1 MASQSAH
8 FNLTKPATT
17 DYYNLGVINANTD
30 IIDQQM
36 YNNQQSAAKIMVGA
50 SANEDGESGRV
61 PQPNAGD
68 EDKYLKAD
76 GTWDTPSGGGGSST
90 LSGLT
95 DVDLSSPTNGQVLK
109 YNSATQKWENAYESG
124 GSSAEEITLDEYNA
138 LTTDQKNDGTIRF
151 IPNGST
157 ISSTT
162 TIDMSS
168 ISSKMESAMNVSST
182 SDQITVSWDGGMQ
195 IGGTFYYA
203 TPIDV
208 TSWDKIG
215 FDLTTSS
222 CYGGG
227 SSAQQARWNV
237 QIGLQASAPSSVQVI
252 DATDSRWAAVVDYA
266 NANTVY
272 SNQELDI
279 SELTGQYYL
288 VINAHGWNAIIDD
301 FVLEKIGF
309 TYPSQIR
316 YMDKTYGI
324 GSGSESDITIV
335 SRTDNTNGYAWL
347 IPCDA
352 NGNPLKP
359 SEVTLLS
366 IFAEADMSGAP
377 PYYNGLNVCVD
388 TDSDRYLCKL
398 YNTQGGS
405 YAQDGVYSVDYTVA
419 YISNSGG
426 SSGGENTRFE
436 STELLSSTIS
446 TGGTYTLEDALE
458 NYDFVTIVSGA
469 SHESDIRTV
478 AVEDILNTLSD
489 GIIVN
494 LIGASDRWVN
504 ITACSGTSITIAM
517 NAPYIHSIKGYKF
530 VGGGSSSLHT
540 YSTTEQKVGTWID
553 GSDVWEKTINI
564 EETTIHDNAS
574 FTIDIETNI
583 DVLIEYSLMYRDAGL
598 QNGRWNPLDN
608 VTDQISYDMY
618 SNRLYMESNGTLTG
632 EFAGSSGVVTICGVI
647 RYTKVTT
654 S

>member
-1 MASQSAH
+1 MTYFRCS
-8 FNLTKPATT
+8 
-17 DYYNLGVINANTD
+17 
-30 IIDQQM
+30 
-36 YNNQQSAAKIMVGA
+36 
-50 SANEDGESGRV
+50 
-61 PQPNAGD
+61 
-68 EDKYLKAD
+68 
-76 GTWDTPSGGGGSST
+76 GSST
-90 LSGLT
+90 LDGLT
-95 DVDLSSPTNGQVLK
+95 DVSISSPTNGQILK
-109 YNSATQKWENAYESG
+109 YNSTTQKWENADESG
-124 GSSAEEITLDEYNA
+124 GSSAEEMTLDEYNA

-162 TIDMSS
+162 AIDMSS
-168 ISSKMESAMNVSST
+168 ISSLKESSMDASST
-182 SDQITVSWDGGMQ
+182 SDQITVSWDGGSQ

-208 TSWDKIG
+208 TSWDKIS

-222 CYGGG
+222 CYGRG

-237 QIGLQASAPSSVQVI
+237 QIGLQASVPSSVQVV

-272 SNQELDI
+272 SNQELDV
-279 SELTGQYYL
+279 SELTGQYYF

-324 GSGSESDITIV
+324 GSGSESDIVIV
-335 SRTDNTNGYAWL
+335 SRTDSTNGYAWL

-377 PYYNGLNVCVD
+377 PYNNGLNVCVD
-388 TDSDRYLCKL
+388 TDTDRYYCKL
-398 YNTQGGS
+398 YNTQTGGYVS
-405 YAQDGVYSVDYTVA
+405 DGVYSVNYTVA
-419 YISNSGG
+419 YIPNSGG
-426 SSGGENTRFE
+426 SSGG
-436 STELLSSTIS
+436 
-446 TGGTYTLEDALE
+446 
-458 NYDFVTIVSGA
+458 
-469 SHESDIRTV
+469 
-478 AVEDILNTLSD
+478 
-489 GIIVN
+489 
-494 LIGASDRWVN
+494 
-504 ITACSGTSITIAM
+504 
-517 NAPYIHSIKGYKF
+517 
-530 VGGGSSSLHT
+530 SSSHA

-564 EETTIHDNAS
+564 EETTIHGNTP

-583 DVLIEYSLMYRDAGL
+583 DVLIEYSLMYRDTAL

-608 VTDQISYDMY
+608 VTDQIGYDMY
-618 SNRLYMESNGTLTG
+618 RNRLYLDSNGTLIG
-632 EFAGSSGVVTICGVI
+632 EFAGSSGAVTICGVI
-647 RYTKVTT
+647 RYTKVST